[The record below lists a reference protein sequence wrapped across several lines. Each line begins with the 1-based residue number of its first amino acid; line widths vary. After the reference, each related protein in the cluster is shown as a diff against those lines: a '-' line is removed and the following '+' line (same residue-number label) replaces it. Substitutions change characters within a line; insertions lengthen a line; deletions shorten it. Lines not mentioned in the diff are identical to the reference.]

1 MLSSDVGPVEC
12 LSKIQLGSS
21 SLSMAVTL
29 TQDFIN
35 ECVKAFW
42 EDKKEKKFYSGFS
55 IKKD

>member
-12 LSKIQLGSS
+12 LSKIQLGS
-21 SLSMAVTL
+21 LSMAVTL

-35 ECVKAFW
+35 KCVKAFW